1 MSCICLERNN
11 ELQNKTAK
19 IQNIEWPARSP
30 DLNIIENVWSML
42 SDIVYDGPQPRNLK
56 ELEQRIIDGVSTINN
71 ENSGKKTYTTQCR
84 IVWKNM
90 KWGVDYLNNN

>member
-1 MSCICLERNN
+1 MSYI
-11 ELQNKTAK
+11 NKTAK

-71 ENSGKKTYTTQCR
+71 ENSEKIKKIIQ
-84 IVWKNM
+84 
-90 KWGVDYLNNN
+90 LNARSCTRCH